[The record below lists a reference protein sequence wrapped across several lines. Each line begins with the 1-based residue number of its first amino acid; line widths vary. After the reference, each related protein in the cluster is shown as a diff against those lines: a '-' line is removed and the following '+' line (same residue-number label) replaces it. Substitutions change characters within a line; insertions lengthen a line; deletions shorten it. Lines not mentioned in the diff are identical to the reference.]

1 MEGEAAMSA
10 FANMLEARGVTR
22 RDFMKLCGTVAA
34 AAGLSQLTVPQV
46 AQALETSVI
55 GATKGNLYPVIWVE
69 GASCTGCTESFAQAQ
84 TPNAAEVVL
93 DSHLPELLRDAVRCS
108 GLLHGGG
115 QGADHRGRR
124 LHPHLRRRHSGEVG
138 RQRPA
143 RGRQARHRAPDR
155 GRKERQR
162 RGRAGFLRRQRRL
175 DGR

>member
-69 GASCTGCTESFAQAQ
+69 GASCTGW
-84 TPNAAEVVL
+84 AEVAASPLSSGGAEASASLTTVGRVL
-93 DSHLPELLRDAVRCS
+93 LSPLENQAIPRVTPAIQTTTKSTASPPASQVAARRIMWSAPPKPPAHSS
-108 GLLHGGG
+108 GLMW
-115 QGADHRGRR
+115 
-124 LHPHLRRRHSGEVG
+124 
-138 RQRPA
+138 RQSVV
-143 RGRQARHRAPDR
+143 
-155 GRKERQR
+155 
-162 RGRAGFLRRQRRL
+162 
-175 DGR
+175 